1 MAHKTYPTF
10 YNVNA
15 TMNENVSRPYIVH
28 GYQVIRKDTFVTMK
42 TGSTLPT
49 PHRFYQFSFVCFLMK
64 EVEFAALDHKCHR
77 QRWSSFWLV
86 SAITRTW
93 ERKFYGELL
102 IVWSREQVLLKEVI
116 YLRKPVSFNIS
127 ASLPH
132 TYIQEVQNY

>member
-1 MAHKTYPTF
+1 MQEWMKMCHVHTLFMVTKLYGKTPLWQWRLVPPF
-10 YNVNA
+10 
-15 TMNENVSRPYIVH
+15 P
-28 GYQVIRKDTFVTMK
+28 
-42 TGSTLPT
+42 P

-77 QRWSSFWLV
+77 QRCSSFWLV

-116 YLRKPVSFNIS
+116 YLRTPVSFNMS
-127 ASLPH
+127 TSLPH
-132 TYIQEVQNY
+132 THIYIHTHTVLC

>member
-1 MAHKTYPTF
+1 MAHKTYPTC

-28 GYQVIRKDTFVTMK
+28 VIQVIRKDTFVTMK
-42 TGSTLPT
+42 TGST
-49 PHRFYQFSFVCFLMK
+49 PHWFYQFSFVCFLMK